1 VGIPEEDRDPDPHPY
16 GSYNPV
22 SADGKY
28 FFEWTPFTPAI
39 VAWRNAESHLRRAR
53 DKLVDA
59 RKITGFAIPGLEA
72 EHRTYIETLEVLT
85 EDVDRAAKDAETVA
99 KVLDATNASYAAAAD
114 ASRQEYE
121 LLRSVVDGVLV
132 SQGRLPKPRERA
144 GGI

>member
-1 VGIPEEDRDPDPHPY
+1 MGIPEDDRNPDPHAY
-16 GSYNPV
+16 GAYNPV

-39 VAWRNAESHLRRAR
+39 VAWRNAENHLRRAQ

-59 RKITGFAIPGLEA
+59 RKIKGFAIPGLEA
-72 EHRTYIETLEVLT
+72 EHRTYVKTVEVLA
-85 EDVDRAAKDAETVA
+85 EDVDRAAKDANTVA
-99 KVLDATNASYAAAAD
+99 QVLDAANTSYAAAAD

-132 SQGRLPKPRERA
+132 SQDRLPKPRERA
-144 GGI
+144 GGV